1 MLASDLIRRL
11 NPTCP
16 IANVSIGNVSDK
28 STWIVTP
35 AASATAAQIAAL
47 PAAIAA
53 INPMVSS
60 PDEILEG
67 LPFTSVELMALLL
80 VANGGPP
87 AWASAVVTRAINVR
101 KAALGGGIPT
111 GAA

>member
-16 IANVSIGNVSDK
+16 IANVSIGNLNDK

-35 AASATAAQIAAL
+35 AASATAGQIAAL

-53 INPMVSS
+53 IDPTI
-60 PDEILEG
+60 PAADEILNG
-67 LPFTSVELMALLL
+67 LPFTPVELMALLL
-80 VANGGPP
+80 VAAGSPP
-87 AWASAVVTRAINVR
+87 AWASAVMTRAINVR
-101 KAALGGGIPT
+101 KAALGSGIPT
-111 GAA
+111 GVP